1 MKKLR
6 PKKNTIGKNLETT
19 ISPFSDEITNKLA
32 FKYLRIV
39 YPILR
44 MNIDGK
50 FKRTI
55 LINGSY
61 YSVSQNKSEFVPP
74 LINEISNTF
83 SIQQAESKIIIFD
96 YFKIKKYK

>member
-6 PKKNTIGKNLETT
+6 PKKKLSGKNLETT
-19 ISPFSDEITNKLA
+19 LSAFSDEITNNLA

-44 MNIDGK
+44 MNIGGK

-55 LINGSY
+55 QINGNY
-61 YSVSQNKSEFVPP
+61 YSVSKNKSEFVPT
-74 LINEISNTF
+74 LIQEISNTF
-83 SIQQAESKIIIFD
+83 SIEQSESKIIIFD
-96 YFKIKKYK
+96 YFKIKNYK